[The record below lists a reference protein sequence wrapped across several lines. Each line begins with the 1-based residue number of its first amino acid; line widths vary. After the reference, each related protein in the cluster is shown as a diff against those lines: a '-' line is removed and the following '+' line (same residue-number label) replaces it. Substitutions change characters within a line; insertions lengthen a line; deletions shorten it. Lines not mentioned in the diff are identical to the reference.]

1 MKGSDLMS
9 FGDRLK
15 EARIMKGYTQKQLAE
30 KLNIG
35 GTTVTGYEKDNSEP
49 SMNTI
54 SKIMQILDVDANFL
68 FQDESCETTQT
79 EKELSEKIKNLAK
92 KYRDLDSFGKQT
104 VDITLD
110 REITRVKELNN
121 MKERVE
127 KLENSSASSVIDIQ
141 PHIGNNTR
149 FIEYHHSASAGTGV
163 FILGNE
169 MVDQLP
175 IPDAPENRK
184 VDYAIKVF
192 GNSMEPDYYD
202 GDIVLVSQKVE
213 LNHGDVG
220 IFIIKN
226 NTYIKE
232 YGDTELISRNP
243 DADNIKISEYDN
255 IVCMGKVIGKYR

>member
-1 MKGSDLMS
+1 MS

-54 SKIMQILDVDANFL
+54 SKIMEILDVDANFL
-68 FQDESCETTQT
+68 FQDESYETTQK

-92 KYRDLDSFGKQT
+92 KYRDLDSFGRQT
-104 VDITLD
+104 VDIVLD
-110 REITRVKELNN
+110 REITRVKELSN
-121 MKERVE
+121 MKERMKE
-127 KLENSSASSVIDIQ
+127 LETSQATVIDIQ
-141 PHIGNNTR
+141 PRLENNAR
-149 FIEYHHSASAGTGV
+149 LIEYHHSASAGTGV
-163 FILGNE
+163 FILGSE
-169 MVDQLP
+169 GVDQLP
-175 IPDAPENRK
+175 IPDTPENRK
-184 VDYAIKVF
+184 VDYAIKVS

-220 IFIIKN
+220 IFIIN
-226 NTYIKE
+226 NNAYIKE
-232 YGDTELISRNP
+232 YGETELISRNP
-243 DADNIKISEYDN
+243 EVDNITISEYDN
-255 IVCMGKVIGKYR
+255 IVCMGKVVGKYEE

>member
-1 MKGSDLMS
+1 MS

-54 SKIMQILDVDANFL
+54 SKIMEILDVDANFL
-68 FQDESCETTQT
+68 FQDESYETTQK

-92 KYRDLDSFGKQT
+92 KYRDLDSFGRQT
-104 VDITLD
+104 VDIVLD
-110 REITRVKELNN
+110 REITRVKELSN
-121 MKERVE
+121 MKERMKE
-127 KLENSSASSVIDIQ
+127 LETSQATVIDIQ
-141 PHIGNNTR
+141 PRLENNAR
-149 FIEYHHSASAGTGV
+149 LIEYHHSASAGTGV
-163 FILGNE
+163 FILGSE
-169 MVDQLP
+169 GVDQLP
-175 IPDAPENRK
+175 IPDTPENRK
-184 VDYAIKVF
+184 VDYAIKVS

-220 IFIIKN
+220 IFIIN
-226 NTYIKE
+226 NNAYIKE
-232 YGDTELISRNP
+232 YGETELISRNP
-243 DADNIKISEYDN
+243 EVDNITISEYDN
-255 IVCMGKVIGKYR
+255 IVCMGKVVGKYGE